1 MEIHSEMRLLQ
12 IGPGISTSYTIF
24 ARESSSSED
33 PGPHIGNIGDIFL
46 SLTTLHFKSDQDQ
59 WITVA
64 ERDLIHHPTHHHC
77 DLSLSTTG
85 PRWGFDC
92 QPSLT
97 IAEAIK
103 QHWDRIN
110 SICLTMKM
118 ILMMLNRTM
127 NGITIQKIRRS
138 RGKDRGRVQTMG
150 IFIGYW

>member
-77 DLSLSTTG
+77 DLLLSTTG

-110 SICLTMKM
+110 SGLVYMPDDEDDLDDAESDDEWDNDTE
-118 ILMMLNRTM
+118 
-127 NGITIQKIRRS
+127 
-138 RGKDRGRVQTMG
+138 DEEE
-150 IFIGYW
+150 